1 MLFGGLTLV
10 SPRNH
15 VLDVGGPDGTNPFAA
30 MRGEKS
36 AMPSFD
42 KLHWTL
48 VITINAFTINTIPV

>member
-1 MLFGGLTLV
+1 M